1 VKGDAFVRCAV
12 ALGLLATAIGGAG
25 CAPHP
30 RETTTRPPEIVP
42 PAGFVPQRPTVA
54 FPGVPNFGVVS
65 ADLWRGGRPTP
76 DGLRAL
82 ADAGVRTI
90 IDLQLYGESAPV
102 PPGVK
107 YVRLP
112 VSGWH
117 VDQVDVDAVLRA
129 IDQSPKPV
137 FVHCAEGRDRTGL
150 AVAAY
155 RVDHGM
161 SLPDAF
167 AELASFHVHPWWR
180 TRIERRVAERAERAR
195 G

>member
-1 VKGDAFVRCAV
+1 VKADTFVRNAI
-12 ALGLLATAIGGAG
+12 ALGMLATAIGGAG
-25 CAPHP
+25 CAPHAS
-30 RETTTRPPEIVP
+30 ETTTRLPEIVP
-42 PAGFVPQRPTVA
+42 PAEFVPQRPTVA

-90 IDLQLYGESAPV
+90 IDLQLHGESTPV

-112 VSGWH
+112 VPGWH
-117 VDQVDVDAVLRA
+117 AHQVDVEAVLRA

-155 RVDHGM
+155 RVDQGM
-161 SLPDAF
+161 SLHDAF
-167 AELASFHVHPWWR
+167 AELTAFHVHPWWR
-180 TRIERRVAERAERAR
+180 TPIERRVATFAERAR